1 MPLIDNQHPPEDVY
15 AALTSL
21 PEDKL
26 LLLKRTFMI
35 VWLALMTTATTTSF
49 PSHGV
54 RELHQRRS
62 PSFGQHCLLDQT
74 PPLVKARLALG
85 TTPQCPAHSPGSGAP
100 DLDPDPP
107 DPDPPDEA
115 HTAFVATLPRVI
127 VPDHMQTKVQAAS
140 AAFASSV
147 SCNSPVKLLPFL
159 ILSINH

>member
-1 MPLIDNQHPPEDVY
+1 MFTPHSPACPK
-15 AALTSL
+15 TSSCSSKGPSL
-21 PEDKL
+21 
-26 LLLKRTFMI
+26 
-35 VWLALMTTATTTSF
+35 WLALMTTATTTSF

-127 VPDHMQTKVQAAS
+127 VLITCKPK
-140 AAFASSV
+140 
-147 SCNSPVKLLPFL
+147 CRPPLLPL
-159 ILSINH
+159 PRVSPATHPLSFCRF